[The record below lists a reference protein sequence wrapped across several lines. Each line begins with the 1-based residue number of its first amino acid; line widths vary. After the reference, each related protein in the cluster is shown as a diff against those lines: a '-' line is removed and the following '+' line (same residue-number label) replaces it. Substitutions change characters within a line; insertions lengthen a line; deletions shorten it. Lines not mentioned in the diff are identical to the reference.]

1 MSYHVS
7 MIYSYAKKIKDIR
20 ASPHN
25 NCRPPGR
32 GRALAGR
39 SRLEAGGVAGR
50 SRRVEAGAGGS
61 GMRGGRSAPQLEVRR
76 GVGGAD
82 GGKPP
87 PVRGRGRG

>member
-32 GRALAGR
+32 GSAVAGR
-39 SRLEAGGVAGR
+39 SRLEAGG
-50 SRRVEAGAGGS
+50 GGS
-61 GMRGGRSAPQLEVRR
+61 G
-76 GVGGAD
+76 GAD
-82 GGKPP
+82 SGKPP